1 MEVKLVNQIQKA
13 ILMGSLGAIMAA
25 TAHSENANCGASIQS
40 LMTPEQYRNAGLDK
54 LTADERRALDS
65 WLQTQTCGVVLS
77 PTAEPPPAA
86 AATPAKAS
94 PPVAAAV
101 PAETATV
108 PAATLA
114 AQPSPESAA
123 PVASKTIPAAED
135 ENFGFPDPIPET
147 SDESNQLHARVV
159 GKFRGWS
166 GKTVFTLDN
175 GQVWRQRVSGRYT
188 YTGDDTRVVISQN
201 RFGFYDMRLVVADRS
216 VGVSRV
222 K

>member
-77 PTAEPPPAA
+77 PTTE
-86 AATPAKAS
+86 S
-94 PPVAAAV
+94 
-101 PAETATV
+101 
-108 PAATLA
+108 PAATA
-114 AQPSPESAA
+114 PAAITIVPATSVTAQPTPEPAA
-123 PVASKTIPAAED
+123 PQASKAIPAAED

>member
-1 MEVKLVNQIQKA
+1 MADLLLASLETTAVKEIQRALLMSGLCALVTT
-13 ILMGSLGAIMAA
+13 S
-25 TAHSENANCGASIQS
+25 AHGENENCGAGIKA
-40 LMTPEQYRNAGLDK
+40 LMTPEQYQSAGLDK
-54 LTADERRALDS
+54 LTAQERQALDT
-65 WLQTQTCGVVLS
+65 WLQTQTCGEGLS
-77 PTAEPPPAA
+77 PAKKSAPDAA
-86 AATPAKAS
+86 AIPAQTA
-94 PPVAAAV
+94 PV
-101 PAETATV
+101 PATTA
-108 PAATLA
+108 A
-114 AQPSPESAA
+114 AQPSPEA
-123 PVASKTIPAAED
+123 PVDEARKTIPAAED

-166 GKTVFTLDN
+166 GKSVFTLDN

-201 RFGFYDMRLVVADRS
+201 RFGFFDMRLVVADRS

>member
-1 MEVKLVNQIQKA
+1 MNQIQKA
-13 ILMGSLGAIMAA
+13 ILMGSLSATMAA

-65 WLQTQTCGVVLS
+65 WLQTQTCGVGLS
-77 PTAEPPPAA
+77 PKTESPAA
-86 AATPAKAS
+86 AAPEAIAIVPATSVTAQS
-94 PPVAAAV
+94 PP
-101 PAETATV
+101 E
-108 PAATLA
+108 PAAP
-114 AQPSPESAA
+114 Q
-123 PVASKTIPAAED
+123 ASKAIPAAED
-135 ENFGFPDPIPET
+135 ENFGFPEPIPET